1 MNSQI
6 RISAPRFA
14 AQLPATPRGA
24 RLARRL
30 VVGQLDA
37 WGVAAEG
44 AAVVVA
50 ELAANAVTHGR
61 VPGRDFRIVLV
72 LAGGVLRIEVADA
85 RADRIPGA
93 RDAAGDDEGGRGLL
107 LVAAVADRWG
117 VDRGLP
123 PGKTVWAELRVDGG
137 PGGPGA
143 GRVVGGR
150 DAVGGDVPGVQGTGK
165 NPPTPPHRPR
175 VTHTGELLQL
185 GWIRRGLPGACS
197 ARNVSA

>member
-6 RISAPRFA
+6 RISGTRFA

-61 VPGRDFRIVLV
+61 VPGRDFRVA
-72 LAGGVLRIEVADA
+72 LALTGGVLRIEVADA
-85 RADRIPGA
+85 RADRVPGA

-123 PGKTVWAELRVDGG
+123 PGKTVWAEVRVD
-137 PGGPGA
+137 GGPGA

-150 DAVGGDVPGVQGTGK
+150 GAVGGDVPGVQGTGK
-165 NPPTPPHRPR
+165 THPPHP
-175 VTHTGELLQL
+175 THPTG
-185 GWIRRGLPGACS
+185 PA
-197 ARNVSA
+197 